1 MAKRKSL
8 KIFGKSQEPKE
19 VSALPE
25 KEEWTTDYE
34 GQLAVDVY
42 QTDSNVVVKAPVA
55 GVKPEELD
63 ITVTDDMV
71 TIRGERKEEKK
82 IEKENYLCQ
91 ECYWGAFSRSI
102 ILPVQVASEKAKAI
116 FKDGILTITAP
127 KAARARTKKV
137 KVKKLS

>member
-1 MAKRKSL
+1 MAKKKSI
-8 KIFGKSQEPKE
+8 KIFGKPQK
-19 VSALPE
+19 
-25 KEEWTTDYE
+25 KEESTIMPKTEEWEENYE

-42 QTDSNVVVKAPVA
+42 QTDSKVIVKAPVA

-82 IEKENYLCQ
+82 VEKEDYLCQ
-91 ECYWGAFSRSI
+91 ECYWGAFSRSVV
-102 ILPVQVASEKAKAI
+102 LPIPVASEKAKAT

-127 KAARARTKKV
+127 KATKARTKKV
-137 KVKKLS
+137 RVRKIS